1 MPLLIT
7 VASCCSQ
14 SQFYLFIFF
23 SFYHQLIFRKVADV
37 KREKELAERRINDP
51 HPSDPAQDHLVRKI
65 FSKFRKSSD
74 TSGGQLSR
82 PSSSKPQP
90 VTLTGKQDIE
100 KGSKASQG
108 NDSKA
113 LSQPED
119 SRSNSATSRASKW
132 ASVLGNTSS
141 NLQSVDKDT
150 DESVGGGRRT
160 ELVCKKSEHIHVV
173 KDIRPP
179 TQGNKWPRIQS
190 SLRQDTI
197 EENRESFEEFKMV
210 ADTGHLSD
218 ERVVVHP
225 KSINNTDYQQIVAS
239 LIDMRVDLKLE
250 IQKLVK
256 KVNRLD
262 EQLNDWSKRCSPV
275 TPVTGDR
282 LSSNSQ
288 KRVNYINVC
297 NNDDSNTSDEIQIQ
311 GNMEQIKKKISEK
324 SITRKDL
331 NVGQKLLDRSDL
343 QSNLGQQIKST
354 DEVRAI
360 MENEIAEQDATDED
374 KDLTSKL

>member
-1 MPLLIT
+1 M
-7 VASCCSQ
+7 
-14 SQFYLFIFF
+14 
-23 SFYHQLIFRKVADV
+23 
-37 KREKELAERRINDP
+37 
-51 HPSDPAQDHLVRKI
+51 
-65 FSKFRKSSD
+65 
-74 TSGGQLSR
+74 
-82 PSSSKPQP
+82 
-90 VTLTGKQDIE
+90 
-100 KGSKASQG
+100 
-108 NDSKA
+108 
-113 LSQPED
+113 
-119 SRSNSATSRASKW
+119 
-132 ASVLGNTSS
+132 
-141 NLQSVDKDT
+141 
-150 DESVGGGRRT
+150 
-160 ELVCKKSEHIHVV
+160 V